1 MVWLDGRIEQSR
13 LGRGHRLSG
22 WFRGGVG
29 WAVAGVWGVGSQLNG
44 EKREV
49 LIYLKLNGLEDSLTE
64 LMRTCFEW
72 FDKRKSVRRTCRLPV
87 NLGRSMLTTGG
98 CIS

>member
-22 WFRGGVG
+22 WFHGGVG
-29 WAVAGVWGVGSQLNG
+29 WAAAGVWVGSQLNG

-49 LIYLKLNGLEDSLTE
+49 LTYLKLNRLEDSLME
-64 LMRTCFEW
+64 LLHTCFVW
-72 FDKRKSVRRTCRLPV
+72 FDKRKSVQRVEWVRRLRELV
-87 NLGRSMLTTGG
+87 G
-98 CIS
+98 CS